1 MRLKIS
7 ILQVE
12 QVTQSYVDWYLNKE
26 IIKFSDNQYKTFNFK
41 SQCLY
46 VENCLKDNNMNL
58 YGIFDDTKHIGN
70 ITINGLNSKHKK
82 AELTY
87 VIGDT
92 SYWGKGA
99 ATFAISKMIE
109 DGKSKFNLNK
119 LYAGLVKE
127 NIGSKK
133 ALEKNGFVLEGTRK
147 KHLFYN
153 GLYFDQL
160 DYGLI
165 L

>member
-1 MRLKIS
+1 ME
-7 ILQVE
+7 VE

-26 IIKFSDNQYKTFNFK
+26 IIKFSDNQYKTFNFE

-58 YGIFDDTKHIGN
+58 YGIFDDRKHIGN
-70 ITINGLNSKHKK
+70 ITINGLKSKHKK

-127 NIGSKK
+127 NIGSKS
-133 ALEKNGFVLEGTRK
+133 FRK
-147 KHLFYN
+147 MGLFWKELARTSFYN